1 MKTPIQ
7 LALSIILFLSVG
19 VVFGQDSGKGPLIET
34 ERSRL
39 DSLRKEGYEAL
50 YNLDYEGARR
60 RFQEMTQLFPDH
72 PAGPQCFAASL
83 WLEQLNESWQL
94 KASLY
99 STESYAE
106 KNDKIDKR
114 RMEEFRHWTRQAKM
128 LAEARLRHDARDTEA
143 LYFLGA
149 TEGLKAAFAAAVERR
164 FMTAL
169 TEGSRSVERHQE
181 VLKLAPDF
189 HDAELTIGLYDYI
202 VGSLPLPV
210 KVLAGTMGVRGSK
223 KRGLQTLE
231 RVSKEGDWA
240 RDVARVLLIDLYKR
254 EKRWMAA
261 VEVSRE
267 LASRYPR
274 NYLFK
279 LQMADALV
287 SQVVSLRQMKG
298 ASALTGTVEQNEAFR
313 IFDSLLHERVA
324 GDDTPA
330 RAAFALIH
338 FRYGEALLECGL
350 PEPAVK
356 EFLAIVANVGAEPV
370 LRTMGRLRAAQSMDV
385 AGRRRDAL
393 VEYRAVLESPKT
405 YNAHEEARR
414 GLREPYRKRASER

>member
-1 MKTPIQ
+1 MKTQRQ
-7 LALSIILFLSVG
+7 LVLSLIFFLSAG
-19 VVFGQDSGKGPLIET
+19 AVFGQGSEKLRLTET
-34 ERSRL
+34 ERSHL
-39 DSLRKEGYEAL
+39 DSLRREGYEAL

-72 PAGPQCFAASL
+72 PAGPQCMAASL

-106 KNDKIDKR
+106 ENSQIDKR
-114 RMEEFRHWTRQAKM
+114 RLEEFRRWTRQAKM
-128 LAEARLRHDARDTEA
+128 LAEARLRHDPHDTEA

-164 FMTAL
+164 FMTAMS
-169 TEGSRSVERHQE
+169 EGSRSVELHQE

-189 HDAELTIGLYDYI
+189 HDAELTIGLYDYV

-254 EKRWMAA
+254 EKRWGSA
-261 VEVSRE
+261 VEVSGE
-267 LASRYPR
+267 LANRYPR

-287 SQVVSLRQMKG
+287 SQIVSLRQMKG
-298 ASALTGTVEQNEAFR
+298 ASASTGAAEQNEAFR
-313 IFDSLLHERVA
+313 IFESLLHDRVTW
-324 GDDTPA
+324 DDSQA

-338 FRYGEALLECGL
+338 FRYGEALLASDL
-350 PEPAVK
+350 PEPAIK
-356 EFLAIVANVGAEPV
+356 EFLAVDTQVGAEPV
-370 LRTMGRLRAAQSMDV
+370 LKTMGRLRAAQSMDL

-393 VEYRAVLESPKT
+393 AEYRAVLESPNT
-405 YNAHEEARR
+405 DHMHDEARR
-414 GLREPYRKRASER
+414 GLREPYRKKSF

>member
-1 MKTPIQ
+1 MKTQRQ
-7 LALSIILFLSVG
+7 LVLYIILFLSAG
-19 VVFGQDSGKGPLIET
+19 VIFGQDSQKVRLSET
-34 ERSRL
+34 ERARL
-39 DSLRKEGYEAL
+39 DSLRREGYDAL

-60 RFQEMTQLFPDH
+60 RFQEMTQLFPGH
-72 PAGPQCFAASL
+72 PAGPQCLAASL

-106 KNDKIDKR
+106 KNDRIDKR

-128 LAEARLRHDARDTEA
+128 LAEARLRLDPRDTEA

-164 FMTAL
+164 FMAAL
-169 TEGSRSVERHQE
+169 GDGSRSVERHRE

-231 RVSKEGDWA
+231 RVSKEGHWA
-240 RDVARVLLIDLYKR
+240 RDVARVLLVDLYKR
-254 EKRWMAA
+254 DKRWMAA

-267 LASRYPR
+267 LANRYPR

-287 SQVVSLRQMKG
+287 LQAASLRQMKG
-298 ASALTGTVEQNEAFR
+298 ASALTGTAEQNEAFR
-313 IFDSLLHERVA
+313 IFESLLHERVT
-324 GDDTPA
+324 GDDAPA
-330 RAAFALIH
+330 RAAFDLTH
-338 FRYGEALLECGL
+338 FRYGEALLACGL

-356 EFLAIVANVGAEPV
+356 EFLAVVAHVGAEPV
-370 LRTMGRLRAAQSMDV
+370 LRTMGRLRAAQSMDL

-393 VEYRAVLESPKT
+393 AEYRAVLESPKT
-405 YNAHEEARR
+405 YHAHDEARR
-414 GLREPYRKRASER
+414 GLREPYRKRSF

>member
-1 MKTPIQ
+1 MKTQRQ
-7 LALSIILFLSVG
+7 LVLSLILFLSVG
-19 VVFGQDSGKGPLIET
+19 VVFGQGLEKVRLTET
-34 ERSRL
+34 ERSHL
-39 DSLRKEGYEAL
+39 DSLRREGYEAL

-72 PAGPQCFAASL
+72 PAGPQCMAASL
-83 WLEQLNESWQL
+83 WLEQLNESWEV

-106 KNDKIDKR
+106 KDNQIDKR
-114 RMEEFRHWTRQAKM
+114 KIEEFRRWTRQATM
-128 LAEARLRHDARDTEA
+128 LAEARLRHDPHDTEA

-164 FMTAL
+164 FMAAL
-169 TEGSRSVERHQE
+169 ADGSRSVERHRE
-181 VLKLAPDF
+181 VLRLAPDF

-240 RDVARVLLIDLYKR
+240 RDVARVLLIDIYKR
-254 EKRWMAA
+254 EKRWVAA

-267 LASRYPR
+267 LANRYPR

-287 SQVVSLRQMKG
+287 SQVASLRQVKG
-298 ASALTGTVEQNEAFR
+298 ASSLAGTAEQNEAFR
-313 IFDSLLHERVA
+313 IFESLLHDRVTW
-324 GDDTPA
+324 DDTQA
-330 RAAFALIH
+330 RAAFAVIH
-338 FRYGEALLECGL
+338 FRYGEALLACGL
-350 PEPAVK
+350 SEPAVK
-356 EFLAIVANVGAEPV
+356 EFLAVDAQVGADPV
-370 LRTMGRLRAAQSMDV
+370 LKTMGRLRAAQSMDL

-393 VEYRAVLESPKT
+393 AEYRAVLESPNT
-405 YNAHEEARR
+405 YHAHDEARR
-414 GLREPYRKRASER
+414 GLREPYRKRDF

>member
-1 MKTPIQ
+1 MHPLPWVGFLSLTQPLNAWECFMKTQRQ
-7 LALSIILFLSVG
+7 LLLSLVLFFSAG
-19 VVFGQDSGKGPLIET
+19 IVFGQESQQVRLTET
-34 ERSRL
+34 ERSHL
-39 DSLRKEGYEAL
+39 DSLRREGYEAL

-60 RFQEMTQLFPDH
+60 RFQEMTRLFPNH
-72 PAGPQCFAASL
+72 PAGPQCMAASL

-106 KNDKIDKR
+106 KNNQIDKR
-114 RMEEFRHWTRQAKM
+114 RMEEFRRWTRQATV
-128 LAEARLRHDARDTEA
+128 LAEARLRHDPHDTEA

-164 FMTAL
+164 FMAAL
-169 TEGSRSVERHQE
+169 SDASRSVQRHQE

-189 HDAELTIGLYDYI
+189 HDAELTIGLYDYV

-240 RDVARVLLIDLYKR
+240 RDVARVFLIDLYQR
-254 EKRWMAA
+254 EKRWVSA
-261 VEVSRE
+261 VEVSQD
-267 LASRYPR
+267 LANRYPR

-287 SQVVSLRQMKG
+287 SQVASLRQMKG
-298 ASALTGTVEQNEAFR
+298 APALTGTAEQNEAFR
-313 IFDSLLHERVA
+313 IFESLLHDRVTWDGA
-324 GDDTPA
+324 QAP
-330 RAAFALIH
+330 AAFALIH
-338 FRYGEALLECGL
+338 FRYGEALLACDL
-350 PEPAVK
+350 PEPAIK
-356 EFLAIVANVGAEPV
+356 EFLAVDDQV
-370 LRTMGRLRAAQSMDV
+370 
-385 AGRRRDAL
+385 
-393 VEYRAVLESPKT
+393 
-405 YNAHEEARR
+405 
-414 GLREPYRKRASER
+414 